1 MIDRMDIS
9 IKASQIRKE
18 MGEDMS
24 SPIDIFSLAHTIKG
38 LTIVMYPFSENISGA
53 CLTTKKSSVIAINSA
68 MSIGRQRFSLAH
80 ELYHHFFDE
89 DMCSTLVP
97 SIVGFKD
104 ENEKRADIFASY
116 FLIPPTSLRE
126 KLDCIP
132 RDGLSIADVVGLEQY
147 YQVSRRAMLKRL
159 VEEGATSEEQAS
171 QLISH
176 VRLSAVKLGYDTQLY
191 CPLTQ
196 DKQHATFGYYISK
209 TEELYQN
216 DRISSGKYEE
226 LLLDAFRSD
235 MVFGED
241 AEEDELVD

>member
-38 LTIVMYPFSENISGA
+38 LTIVLYPFSDNISGA
-53 CLTTKKSSVIAINSA
+53 CLTTKKSSIIAINSA
-68 MSIGRQRFSLAH
+68 MSLGRQRFSLAH

-97 SIVGFKD
+97 SIVGIKD
-104 ENEKRADIFASY
+104 ENEQKADLFASY
-116 FLIPPTSLRE
+116 FLMPPTSLRDR
-126 KLDCIP
+126 LDSILP
-132 RDGLSIADVVGLEQY
+132 RKLSIADVVKLEQY

-159 VEEGATSEEQAS
+159 LEEGALSEIEAS
-171 QLISH
+171 QMTSN
-176 VRLSAVKLGYDTQLY
+176 VRLSAAKLGYDIQLY
-191 CPLTQ
+191 TPLEAA
-196 DKQHATFGYYISK
+196 KQYATFGYYISK

-241 AEEDELVD
+241 SEEDELVD